1 MNMQGIRIEQVET
14 GTRVGEHVVDDE
26 HGAQD
31 GRGTI
36 FVTAKH
42 YAGVKAAARDAGQVT
57 YSHR

>member
-1 MNMQGIRIEQVET
+1 MQGVRVEQVPV
-14 GTRVGEHVVDDE
+14 GTRVGEHIVDDE

-42 YAGVKAAARDAGQVT
+42 YEGVKAAARDAEQVT